1 MPHRFFAGIDLGA
14 TNMRVVIANEDG
26 EVDAKRVG
34 PLPSGTPA
42 DVLAKV
48 ARTVDEL
55 ARSVWLGAKAAAV
68 GIALPG
74 AIDPGRGTAE
84 SIANMPGWDNVPV
97 GELLRAALGAPV
109 AVENDA
115 NAAAV
120 GEGWIGAAKGMRTY
134 VFLALGTGIGGGVVV
149 DGRLWRGA
157 RFLAGEVAFMP
168 MTRAHVREPGWQHC
182 LEGEAGGR
190 AMAQAARALLGDGA
204 NTGDL
209 FDAARSGHAEAQAW
223 LAYVQELLAM
233 AVCDIV
239 ALLDPDAVVF
249 GGGVVA
255 AQGEALLGRVRELV
269 HRAMPA
275 TVAVLQ
281 SALGDDAQALGA
293 VRLAIEA
300 ASARAAR

>member
-1 MPHRFFAGIDLGA
+1 
-14 TNMRVVIANEDG
+14 
-26 EVDAKRVG
+26 
-34 PLPSGTPA
+34 
-42 DVLAKV
+42 
-48 ARTVDEL
+48 
-55 ARSVWLGAKAAAV
+55 
-68 GIALPG
+68 
-74 AIDPGRGTAE
+74 
-84 SIANMPGWDNVPV
+84 
-97 GELLRAALGAPV
+97 
-109 AVENDA
+109 
-115 NAAAV
+115 
-120 GEGWIGAAKGMRTY
+120 
-134 VFLALGTGIGGGVVV
+134 
-149 DGRLWRGA
+149 
-157 RFLAGEVAFMP
+157 
-168 MTRAHVREPGWQHC
+168 
-182 LEGEAGGR
+182 
-190 AMAQAARALLGDGA
+190 
-204 NTGDL
+204 L

-300 ASARAAR
+300 ASARAA